1 MVFQNNWRLLV
12 GFTVLSMFIAA
23 DITQGKGLF
32 LDVDGKIKAMRKP
45 AVKSIQSSDGDIID
59 CVGIYDQPAFDH
71 PALKNHTIQM
81 RPSFDLKQDA
91 INDKNKSSTLKT
103 PGQTWQKSGSCPKG
117 TIPIRR
123 VRKRDLLRFSNLE
136 RFGRKSPPIATNSSN
151 KGQLYPDRTVVVN
164 NNVTVSLGPRPDHS
178 SAVLVATVVHYTG
191 SKGFITL
198 YNPEVSRWDEY
209 SSGQFWLQS
218 GSPQYVESVESGWIV
233 NKKLYGD
240 TRTRFFTYWTS
251 DGYQKTGCFDLICSG
266 FVQTSSEVSLGA
278 AFDPISTPGGPI
290 YGFTLQIAMDT
301 PTGNWWLTIQNI
313 TIGYWPASLFTEILG
328 QGATILQWGGDV
340 YSANVR
346 KTPHTT
352 TAMGSGQYLGINPK
366 DNCYIEN
373 IRVLQDPTRDWD
385 YPNPH
390 YVATYVD
397 KNQCY
402 GANFYMPGYMT
413 EPRLFFGG
421 PGQNSLCP

>member
-240 TRTRFFTYWTS
+240 TRTRFFTYWT
-251 DGYQKTGCFDLICSG
+251 
-266 FVQTSSEVSLGA
+266 
-278 AFDPISTPGGPI
+278 
-290 YGFTLQIAMDT
+290 DT